1 MLFNSYSF
9 LLFFPLVLIA
19 VGLVPARWKNPA
31 LLLASYYFYSCF
43 SKRYCLLLLGCTL
56 VVYFAARLLRNRKW
70 AFWGG
75 LTILLGVLALF
86 KYTDFVF
93 YTLEKLL
100 GKLGSDRSLPRLN
113 LILPMGIS
121 FFTFQAAGY
130 LSLIHI

>member
-70 AFWGG
+70 AFG
-75 LTILLGVLALF
+75 
-86 KYTDFVF
+86 
-93 YTLEKLL
+93 
-100 GKLGSDRSLPRLN
+100 
-113 LILPMGIS
+113 
-121 FFTFQAAGY
+121 AA
-130 LSLIHI
+130 